1 MSYLTLFSKAAGE
14 KLKHFMSLGEGLD
27 ARGANDI
34 TEKTSVRITKL
45 QEDLI
50 KAEDQQKEVASHG
63 ERLQM
68 IIDVCNKNKT
78 QNELYIHVRVLVL
91 IQC

>member
-1 MSYLTLFSKAAGE
+1 
-14 KLKHFMSLGEGLD
+14 MSLGEGLD

-34 TEKTSVRITKL
+34 TERTSVRITKL
-45 QEDLI
+45 QEDI
-50 KAEDQQKEVASHG
+50 AKAEEQQKEVMQHG

-78 QNELYIHVRVLVL
+78 QNELYIHVNILILMQVL
-91 IQC
+91 IWG